1 MLLNKWQITEKIIR
15 DVKKYSEQI
24 YKENKTYQNL
34 WNIDQKSLSGKFA
47 TLKNAFVRKKEKSE
61 IKDVKF

>member
-61 IKDVKF
+61 IKDVNF

>member
-1 MLLNKWQITEKIIR
+1 M
-15 DVKKYSEQI
+15 

-34 WNIDQKSLSGKFA
+34 WNIDQKSLSRKFA

-61 IKDVKF
+61 IKDVNF